1 MEVERHI
8 AKGASSL
15 FPQVKSFGDPQ
26 FQTVA
31 NGGLLSDIYLL
42 GLSAPPPRPPIE
54 SWEPLNTKCIQLT
67 K

>member
-42 GLSAPPPRPPIE
+42 GLSAPPFP
-54 SWEPLNTKCIQLT
+54 Q
-67 K
+67 

>member
-42 GLSAPPPRPPIE
+42 GLSAPPPFP
-54 SWEPLNTKCIQLT
+54 Q
-67 K
+67 